1 MEAQFSILGEANR
14 TMKLAADAELT
25 EKKNSTQT
33 VEENNPLINAVNYS
47 KEESQA
53 AQQRFYISIGN

>member
-14 TMKLAADAELT
+14 TMKSAAYAELT
-25 EKKNSTQT
+25 EKKNSIQT